1 MVKKRQAKLPALLA
15 KRQQLFG
22 KLMKLTE
29 MVNGNVIQIYR
40 RCGKPGCKCATGEK
54 HGPALAL
61 HFKEEGRSQMVY
73 LPRGNVTECRRRRTQ
88 YNRFKELTKQILS
101 VNRQILKLQIAQKK
115 GGKKA

>member
-1 MVKKRQAKLPALLA
+1 MAKKRLVKLPALLA
-15 KRQQLFG
+15 KRRKLFG
-22 KLMKLTE
+22 KLVKLTE

-54 HGPALAL
+54 HGPAQVL

-73 LPRGNVTECRRRRTQ
+73 LPRGSVTECRRRRTQ
-88 YNRFKELTKQILS
+88 YDRFKGLTKQILS